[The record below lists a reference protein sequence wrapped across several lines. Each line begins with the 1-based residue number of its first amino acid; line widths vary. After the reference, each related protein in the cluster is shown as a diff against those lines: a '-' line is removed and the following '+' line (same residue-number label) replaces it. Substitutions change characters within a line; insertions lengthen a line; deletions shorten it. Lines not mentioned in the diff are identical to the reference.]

1 MVDKTPH
8 QRPRFRTMDS
18 PAILIADDHD
28 VVRKGLISLFEGS
41 GVRVCGEAATTEE
54 TLKQAKKLKP
64 DVVILDVRFGDADG
78 LDVIRRIR
86 AASPQAR
93 VVMFTAFDNPTYV
106 ARAIAAGAHDYLL
119 KTADR
124 AEVLDAVNGAAA
136 GEPPSRS
143 GQLRRMAGQMA
154 RRDTSTDLGIPL
166 TPREIQVLRLIT
178 MGLANQ
184 EIADALKI
192 SVETVKEHVQNLLR
206 KLSVNDRTQ
215 AAVWALRH
223 GLG

>member
-1 MVDKTPH
+1 M
-8 QRPRFRTMDS
+8 S
-18 PAILIADDHD
+18 PPTVLIADDHH
-28 VVRKGLISLFEGS
+28 VIRQGLMSLFEGS
-41 GVRVCGEAATTEE
+41 GVRICGEAATTEE
-54 TLKQAKKLKP
+54 TVKQAKKLKP

-78 LDVIRRIR
+78 LDAIRGIR
-86 AASPQAR
+86 AAAPQTR

-119 KTADR
+119 KTASRD
-124 AEVLDAVNGAAA
+124 ELIHAVTSAVA
-136 GEPPSRS
+136 GEAPSRA
-143 GQLRRMAGQMA
+143 GQLRRMVGQMA
-154 RRDTSTDLGIPL
+154 RRDADPTLGVSL
-166 TPREIQVLRLIT
+166 TPRETQVLRLIT
-178 MGLANQ
+178 LGLANQ
-184 EIADALKI
+184 EIADALEI